1 MEAAAGRLADGAGHL
16 SPETTSPSEAQ
27 RLVEETGIDALSVAV
42 GNVHILTEGKAAI
55 DLEALARIRDR
66 VKVPLVLHGGTGIP
80 MERVQDYVQRGVA
93 KINFGTA
100 LKQVYLE
107 AVRKKLAVYHHPMS
121 PHPFVGMGGQ
131 QDILTAGR
139 EAVKQ
144 KVKELVTL
152 CGSAGKAS
160 KAGGS

>member
-1 MEAAAGRLADGAGHL
+1 
-16 SPETTSPSEAQ
+16 
-27 RLVEETGIDALSVAV
+27 VEETGIDALGVAV
-42 GNVHILTEGKAAI
+42 GNVHILTEGKAVI
-55 DLEALARIRDR
+55 DLEALERIRHR

-80 MERVQDYVQRGVA
+80 LGRVQDYIQRGVA
-93 KINFGTA
+93 KLNFGTT

-107 AVRKKLAVYHHPMS
+107 AVRQKLAVYHRPMS

-131 QDILTAGR
+131 EDIHTAGR

-152 CGSAGKAS
+152 SGSAGKAS
-160 KAGGS
+160 QTSGRASTRTGGDSRTGQA